1 MQKLK
6 SLRGVWQ
13 HNAAFLVTAPSVII
27 ADQLSKLWIRSSLAV
42 GESIPETGFFRLTR
56 IQNTGAAFGLFQD
69 HSLILAIIAII
80 GSVVILFL
88 VFFMPH
94 RFYILN
100 TLLGKLSLGLIL
112 GGTVGNLIDRLRYGG
127 YVTDF
132 IDFSFWPAF
141 NIADSSVVV
150 GAFLLA
156 YSLIRLTRHSEH
168 SDGQSV

>member
-1 MQKLK
+1 MQRLK
-6 SLRGVWQ
+6 SLQDIWR
-13 HNAAFLVTAPSVII
+13 HNAAFLVTALLVVI
-27 ADQLSKLWIRSSLAV
+27 ADQLSKLWIRSNLAL
-42 GESIPETGFFRLTR
+42 GESLPETGFFRLTHT
-56 IQNTGAAFGLFQD
+56 QNTGAAFGLFQD

-80 GSVVILFL
+80 GSIVILFL
-88 VFFMPH
+88 AFFMYR
-94 RFYILN
+94 RFHILN

-112 GGTVGNLIDRLRYGG
+112 GGTVGNLIDRLRCGG

-156 YSLIRLTRHSEH
+156 YLLIRFAKHSEH
-168 SDGQSV
+168 SDGKST